1 MKNKIYT
8 VSTLVF
14 CFMFFNSCEKE
25 ETESSIEFSTVVL
38 SGKPLSY
45 DFCEDMTVTNNLNFS
60 QTNKKADLKSKQG
73 STSSEVFILSEPC
86 FSFSLGSS
94 N

>member
-1 MKNKIYT
+1 
-8 VSTLVF
+8 
-14 CFMFFNSCEKE
+14 MFFTSCEKV

-38 SGKPLSY
+38 SGKSLGY
-45 DFCEDMTVTNNLNFS
+45 DFCEDMKVTNNLNFS
-60 QTNKKADLKSKQG
+60 QTNEKADLKSKQG
-73 STSSEVFILSEPC
+73 SVSSEVFILSEPC